1 MVEISR
7 REFLRLGGLAAT
19 SLVFAG
25 LGSRQASATMLSAKA
40 ADKFVD
46 SIGVMTHQSYFDSA
60 YGNYRAVSDN
70 LVALGVRHARDSA
83 TLSSDAD
90 HNRKVYD
97 RFKGLAERG
106 VRYNLIVD
114 PRSLGLANIDRAKM
128 DSIIALSGGALEAV
142 EGPNEFD
149 LSGDTGWAERLRSY
163 QRSLYQSV
171 KASSKPV
178 PVLAPSLVSPG
189 SYDKLG
195 DMSAYCDFGNTH
207 PYPGGRNPG
216 TGGWG
221 DGGYGSLSW
230 NAANARKVCGIK
242 PIIATETG
250 FNNVPGPLG
259 TNSNTGVPEDVS
271 GKYIPRLFLHYYD
284 TGLPRTYAYEMVDLR
299 ADPSR
304 SRWDTHWGLL
314 RSDYSQKPAY
324 VALRNLIR
332 LLSDPGPTFA
342 PGSLDYSLSG
352 NLTNVRQMLFQKRD
366 GCFYLVLWQEVL
378 GYNVDKNSY
387 ISVAP
392 RPVTLKLSTP
402 ISEAVVYEPNRQATP
417 LRSYTRP
424 VELVLQVPDRV
435 VVIKLAPK

>member
-1 MVEISR
+1 VVEISR
-7 REFLRLGGLAAT
+7 REFLRLGGMTAA

-25 LGSRQASATMLSAKA
+25 LGSRQASATMQQAKM

-46 SIGVMTHQSYFDSA
+46 SIGVMTHQSYFNTA
-60 YGNYRAVSDN
+60 YGNYQAVSDK

-83 TLSSDAD
+83 VLSSDANY
-90 HNRKVYD
+90 NRMVYN
-97 RFKGLAERG
+97 RFKGLANRG

-128 DSIIALSGGALEAV
+128 DSIIAHSGGALEAV

-149 LSGDTGWAERLRSY
+149 LSGGTDWADRLRAY

-178 PVLAPSLVSPG
+178 PVLAPSLVIPS

-216 TGGWG
+216 TSGWG

-230 NAANARKVCGIK
+230 NAANARKVCATK

-250 FNNVPGPLG
+250 YHNVPGPLG

-284 TGLPRTYAYEMVDLR
+284 MGLPRAYAYEMVDFMG
-299 ADPSR
+299 DPSR
-304 SRWDTHWGLL
+304 SAPEKHWGLL
-314 RSDYSQKPAY
+314 RSDYSAKPAY
-324 VALRNLIR
+324 VALKNLIG
-332 LLSDPGPTFA
+332 LLSDPGPSFA

-352 NLTNVRQMLFQKRD
+352 DLTNVRQMLFQKRD
-366 GCFYLVLWQEVL
+366 GRFYLVLWQEVL
-378 GYNVDKNSY
+378 GYDVDKDTY
-387 ISVAP
+387 IPVAR
-392 RPVTLKLSTP
+392 RPVTLKLSTR
-402 ISEAVVYEPNRQATP
+402 ISRAAIYEPNRQATP
-417 LRSYTRP
+417 LRSRLNPT
-424 VELVLQVPDRV
+424 ELRLRVPDQV
-435 VVIKLAPK
+435 VVVRLTPK

>member
-1 MVEISR
+1 MT
-7 REFLRLGGLAAT
+7 AA

-25 LGSRQASATMLSAKA
+25 LGSRQASATMQQAKM

-46 SIGVMTHQSYFDSA
+46 SIGVMTHQSYFNSA
-60 YGNYRAVSDN
+60 YGNYQAVSDK

-83 TLSSDAD
+83 VLSSDANY
-90 HNRKVYD
+90 NRRVYN
-97 RFKGLAERG
+97 RFKGLANRG

-128 DSIIALSGGALEAV
+128 NSIIAHSGGALEAV

-149 LSGDTGWAERLRSY
+149 LSGGTDWADRLRAY

-178 PVLAPSLVSPG
+178 PVLAPSLMHAT

-216 TGGWG
+216 TSGYGSG
-221 DGGYGSLSW
+221 SYGSLSW
-230 NAANARKVCGIK
+230 NTANTRKVCATK

-250 FNNVPGPLG
+250 YHNLPGSLG

-271 GKYIPRLFLHYYD
+271 GKYIPRLFLHYYNM
-284 TGLPRTYAYEMVDLR
+284 GLPRAYAYEMVDLMG
-299 ADPSR
+299 DPSR
-304 SRWDTHWGLL
+304 SAAEKHWGLL
-314 RSDYSQKPAY
+314 RSDYTAKPAY
-324 VALRNLIR
+324 VALKRLIG
-332 LLSDPGPTFA
+332 LLSDPGPSFA

-352 NLTNVRQMLFQKRD
+352 DLTNVRQMLFQKRD
-366 GCFYLVLWQEVL
+366 GRFYLVLWQEVL
-378 GYNVDKNSY
+378 GYDVDKDTY

-392 RPVTLKLSTP
+392 RPVTVKLSRP
-402 ISEAVVYEPNRQATP
+402 ISEAAVYEPNRQATP
-417 LRSYTRP
+417 LHSHLNPT
-424 VELVLQVPDRV
+424 ELLLQVPDQV
-435 VVIKLAPK
+435 VVVKLTPK